1 MSKFKK
7 ILKKIAE
14 KEGISVEEVYREMQ
28 TAIDAGFSNPDP
40 AIQAAWR
47 NIPLPCGKPRP
58 EDVIAYC
65 TGMLKA

>member
-7 ILKKIAE
+7 ILRKIAE

-28 TAIDAGFSNPDP
+28 EAINVGFSNPDP

-47 NIPLPCGKPRP
+47 NIPLPYGKPRP

-65 TGMLKA
+65 AGRIKA